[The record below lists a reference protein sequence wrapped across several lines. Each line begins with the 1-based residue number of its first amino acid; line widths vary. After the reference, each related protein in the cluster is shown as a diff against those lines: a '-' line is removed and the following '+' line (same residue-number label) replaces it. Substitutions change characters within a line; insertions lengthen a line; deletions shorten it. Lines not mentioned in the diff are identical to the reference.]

1 MSFQYFE
8 LPVCGKTIRGS
19 LHLAGPQNG
28 VWFVFCHGF
37 TGQRMGPGYLFVK
50 IARELESAGVNSMRF
65 DFTGSGES
73 DGLFADMNVE
83 TMKSDLRGVAAFLKE
98 THKPSKL
105 ILLGHSFG
113 GMIAAFCAGPLDAS
127 GIVLLSPVGDPTGLI
142 HRRKNL
148 LQSGPNS
155 DGYYENG
162 PHEMSIGFLD
172 SLKGIDPVEA
182 LCADFKGRILLFQG
196 DKDES
201 ISVEESGR
209 YVKCA
214 ERSGIPADYHV
225 VNGSDHN
232 FSRVPDVKLLCR
244 TIRSWTQEHFK

>member
-83 TMKSDLRGVAAFLKE
+83 TMKSDLRRCSSLLKE

-113 GMIAAFCAGPLDAS
+113 GMIAHS
-127 GIVLLSPVGDPTGLI
+127 GRTSRCIGDSTSLPCRRSHRSYSPQ
-142 HRRKNL
+142 KNL
-148 LQSGPNS
+148 LQSGP
-155 DGYYENG
+155 E
-162 PHEMSIGFLD
+162 F
-172 SLKGIDPVEA
+172 
-182 LCADFKGRILLFQG
+182 RWLL
-196 DKDES
+196 
-201 ISVEESGR
+201 
-209 YVKCA
+209 
-214 ERSGIPADYHV
+214 
-225 VNGSDHN
+225 
-232 FSRVPDVKLLCR
+232 
-244 TIRSWTQEHFK
+244 

>member
-1 MSFQYFE
+1 MSISYFE
-8 LPVCGKTIRGS
+8 SPRDEKVIRGS
-19 LHLAGPQNG
+19 LHVTEPQNG
-28 VWFVFCHGF
+28 NWFVFCHGF

-50 IARELESAGVNSMRF
+50 IARDLAEAGFCSMRF

-73 DGLFADMNVE
+73 DGLFADMNVA
-83 TMKSDLRGVAAFLKE
+83 TMKSDLVNVTEYLKQ
-98 THKPSKL
+98 KYCPSRI

-113 GMIAAFCAGPLDAS
+113 GMIAAFCAKQIGAS

-142 HRRKNL
+142 RRRKGL
-148 LQSGPNS
+148 IESGANS

-172 SLKGIDPVEA
+172 SLLGIDPVES
-182 LCADFKGRILLFQG
+182 LCSEFRGNLLLIQG

-209 YVKCA
+209 YVKRA
-214 ERSGIPADYHV
+214 KVSGITAEHHI
-225 VNGSDHN
+225 VNGADHN
-232 FSRVPDVKLLCR
+232 FSKVPFVKILCR
-244 TIRSWTQEHFK
+244 TIHKWAQEHFK